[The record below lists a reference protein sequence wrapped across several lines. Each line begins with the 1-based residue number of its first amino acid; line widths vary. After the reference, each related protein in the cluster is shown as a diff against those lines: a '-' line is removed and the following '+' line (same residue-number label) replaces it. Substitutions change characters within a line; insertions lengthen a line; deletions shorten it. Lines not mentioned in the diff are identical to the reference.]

1 MNEQGEIMKELGE
14 KNKVMEPNGI
24 QEERKKALKGKYQK
38 AELIDF
44 RFKERAVG
52 ECSDMASG
60 GGCSAHCGVFDK
72 IFCTSDYVPSPA
84 GCCSIRG

>member
-1 MNEQGEIMKELGE
+1 MEKLKPIPPSEIK
-14 KNKVMEPNGI
+14 
-24 QEERKKALKGKYQK
+24 EERKKVLKRNYQK

-44 RFKERAVG
+44 RFKETIAG

-60 GGCSAHCGVFDK
+60 GGCSVDCGIWHK
-72 IFCTSDYVPSPA
+72 ITCTTDYQPQPA